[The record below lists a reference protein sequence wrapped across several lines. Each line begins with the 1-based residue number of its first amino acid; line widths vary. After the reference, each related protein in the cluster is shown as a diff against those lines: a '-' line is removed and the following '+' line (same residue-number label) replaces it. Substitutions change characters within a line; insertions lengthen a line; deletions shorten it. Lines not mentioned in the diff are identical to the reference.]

1 MRTDLA
7 TNIRAELIKQ
17 RKRPAHWLLLAVA
30 VFLTLTFAYLI
41 PYLGLADT
49 PAGVTNGR
57 GVAAM
62 LPPAFVG
69 NVIAGTPLFLGALA
83 MIFGVLVAGSEY
95 NWESWKTVL
104 AQGPSRFTVLAAKIA
119 VLTLGTLV
127 SIMTLLATG
136 AAAAALVGV
145 LKDQPPHWPSVST
158 VLLGAGGGWLI
169 ITMWA
174 MLGVVLAVAFR
185 GVALPIGLGLVW
197 LLAVQNLLAVVAAPL
212 LDWVADLQ
220 LGLPGPN
227 AGSLVAALGAPRGT
241 PGVDALAA
249 APQATLVIAAYLIGF
264 TLLGAWL
271 FRRRDII

>member
-1 MRTDLA
+1 MRTDLV
-7 TNIRAELIKQ
+7 TNIRAELTKQ

-30 VFLTLTFAYLI
+30 VLLTLTFAYLI

-49 PAGVTNGR
+49 PEGVTNGR
-57 GVAAM
+57 GIGAL

-69 NVIAGTPLFLGALA
+69 NVIAGTPLFVGALA
-83 MIFGVLVAGSEY
+83 VIFGVLVAGSEY

-104 AQGPSRFTVLAAKIA
+104 AQGPSRLTVLGAKMA
-119 VLTLGTLV
+119 VLVLGTLV
-127 SIMTLLATG
+127 LLGTLLAAG
-136 AAAAALVGV
+136 AAASALVGV
-145 LKDQPPHWPSVST
+145 LKDQPLDWPSVSAI
-158 VLLGAGGGWLI
+158 LLGAGGGWLI
-169 ITMWA
+169 TTMWA
-174 MLGVVLAVAFR
+174 MLGVVLAIGFR

-227 AGSLVAALGAPRGT
+227 AGSLVAALGAPPGT
-241 PGVDALAA
+241 PGVDALTA

-264 TLLGAWL
+264 AVLGAWL
-271 FRRRDII
+271 FRRRDIA